1 MKGKNAFLL
10 FQKICLGLSLCGT
23 VFLLCYTR
31 GDILS
36 AVVAA
41 VILAVNYRTIFFGI
55 KAIFKKIPD
64 GNALAAVSSLI
75 CFAYSLYLTVANCVG
90 YPQDV
95 VSYYAVAT
103 AVLFFVSLS
112 EIFNDGE
119 TYEKDTVGTV
129 SAVFLALSIIAALI
143 AFIVWYFVS
152 SSLQSALTYAVGAI
166 ATLAAPSLFFS
177 ACIARVCADKKMKS
191 SNVEILKKEAMRR
204 MKDINCVFIGNTNL
218 LDKKFIDLL
227 KKEEYKIVLVTS
239 EDSKYT
245 AQRAK
250 QTGVDDFYGN
260 VSPQEKGEYVKKM
273 QTFGG
278 NVVYIGYDE
287 KDVYAL
293 EQADV
298 ALVSEGGKL
307 DSFADIVSNDLS
319 EFFALKKGS
328 LNLSKV
334 IRQNLILSAVCA
346 LVVLPLAVGAF
357 SSLGVLLTP
366 PVAVAYM
373 TASTL
378 LVFLNSLKLK
388 K

>member
-1 MKGKNAFLL
+1 MKEKYAFPL
-10 FQKICLGLSLCGT
+10 FRKICLGLSLCGT
-23 VFLLCYTR
+23 VFLLCDAK

-41 VILAVNYRTIFFGI
+41 VILAVNYRTVFFGI
-55 KAIFKKIPD
+55 KAIFKKVPD
-64 GNALAAVSSLI
+64 ANALAAVSSIL

-90 YPQDV
+90 YPQDG
-95 VSYYAVAT
+95 VSYYAVTT
-103 AVLFFVSLS
+103 AVLFFVSFS
-112 EIFNDGE
+112 EEFNDGE
-119 TYEKDTVGTV
+119 ADEKDTVGTV
-129 SAVFLALSIIAALI
+129 SAVFLALSFIAALI

-152 SSLQSALTYAVGAI
+152 ASLQSALAYAVGAI

-177 ACIARVCADKKMKS
+177 VCIARVCADKKMKS
-191 SNVEILKKEAMRR
+191 SNVEILKKEAVRR
-204 MKDINCVFIGNTNL
+204 MKDINCVFIGNTSL
-218 LDKKFIDLL
+218 LDKKFIDSL
-227 KKEEYKIVLVTS
+227 KEEKYKIVLVTS
-239 EDSKYT
+239 EDCKYA

-250 QTGVDDFYGN
+250 QTGVDDFYGG

-278 NVVYIGYDE
+278 NVVYFGYDQ
-287 KDVYAL
+287 KDVFAL

-298 ALVSEGGKL
+298 ALVAKRGEL
-307 DSFADIVSNDLS
+307 DSFADILASDLS

-328 LNLSKV
+328 VKLSKV

-357 SSLGVLLTP
+357 SSFGVFLTP
-366 PVAVAYM
+366 PAAVAYM

-378 LVFLNSLKLK
+378 LVFLNSLRLK